1 MNGLKNY
8 RFCAGAML
16 WFVLIMYLSFAN
28 LNKTIGAPMIPFQ
41 DKIGHFV
48 IYAIFTYLLGFAFL
62 KELHLQRFLVWA
74 TGISML
80 VGLGVE
86 IGQHYGPSY
95 REGSVG
101 DLIFNILGTVTCVI
115 YVSFFLP
122 KKVSL

>member
-1 MNGLKNY
+1 MNGLKKY
-8 RFCAGAML
+8 RFRAGAAL
-16 WFVLIMYLSFAN
+16 WFALNMYLSFAD

-41 DKIGHFV
+41 DKVGHFV

-62 KELHLQRFLVWA
+62 KELHLQRYLVWA
-74 TGISML
+74 TGISIL

-95 REGSVG
+95 REGSIG

-115 YVSFFLP
+115 YISCFRA
-122 KKVSL
+122 KKVSF